1 MTEEER
7 KAKWDRH
14 YFADRDSGSAYEFLT
29 EAKCLIEEK
38 FGSGYFSAADF
49 AGGSGDT
56 ALWLSQQGFDTSLIE
71 LSTAAIQIA
80 QAKARE
86 SNLSLKTISHDL
98 ESSELL
104 ASSWDLVVCSN
115 FFDRRLFRMFHRYVK
130 PGGLLFIRV
139 PTTINLERNVRPGK
153 RFLAD
158 PDELLALCKDFE
170 IISHEEE
177 WFEDRHEARLIG
189 CLSEPLTKRN

>member
-1 MTEEER
+1 MTKEER

-14 YFADRDSGSAYEFLT
+14 YFNERDAGNAYEFLT

-38 FGSGYFSAADF
+38 FGRGHFSAADF

-71 LSTAAIQIA
+71 LSTEAIEIA

-86 SNLSLKTISHDL
+86 RNLSLKTISHDL

-104 ASSWDLVVCSN
+104 AGSWDLVVCSN
-115 FFDRRLFRMFHRYVK
+115 FFDRRLFRMFDRYVK

-139 PTTINLERNVRPGK
+139 ATTTNLERNVRPGK

-158 PDELLALCKDFE
+158 PDELLVLCKDFQ

-177 WFEDRHEARLIG
+177 WFQDRHEARLVG
-189 CLSEPLTKRN
+189 CRPELLTNRN

>member
-1 MTEEER
+1 MTEEGR

-14 YFADRDSGSAYEFLT
+14 YFNQSDAGNAYEFLV

-38 FGSGYFSAADF
+38 FGRGYFSAADF

-71 LSTAAIQIA
+71 LSTEAIEVA
-80 QAKARE
+80 QDRARE
-86 SNLSLKTISHDL
+86 RNLSLKTISHDL

-104 ASSWDLVVCSN
+104 AGSWDLVVCSN
-115 FFDRRLFRMFHRYVK
+115 FFDRRLFRMFDRYVK

-139 PTTINLERNVRPGK
+139 ATTTNLERNVRPGK

-158 PDELLALCKDFE
+158 PDELLVLCKDFQ

-177 WFEDRHEARLIG
+177 WFQDRHEARLVG
-189 CLSEPLTKRN
+189 CRPELLTNRN